1 MICFRI
7 QESSVREAREKCQ
20 QCNRRNVMTTRVR
33 LVQEAGRR
41 RVEVRTTQSSSS
53 QYSRESLHPALCL
66 AWLQQL
72 NFGQMFSN
80 FSRNLKTL
88 NKLKERKGCK
98 MHSSCY
104 IKLAVLLSAAVR
116 QQVIVL
122 VSWPL
127 VIITTFLSGPDL
139 LAINP
144 DQADLTAALI
154 KSPDIS
160 TFNFVKEFET

>member
-1 MICFRI
+1 
-7 QESSVREAREKCQ
+7 
-20 QCNRRNVMTTRVR
+20 
-33 LVQEAGRR
+33 
-41 RVEVRTTQSSSS
+41 
-53 QYSRESLHPALCL
+53 
-66 AWLQQL
+66 
-72 NFGQMFSN
+72 
-80 FSRNLKTL
+80 
-88 NKLKERKGCK
+88 